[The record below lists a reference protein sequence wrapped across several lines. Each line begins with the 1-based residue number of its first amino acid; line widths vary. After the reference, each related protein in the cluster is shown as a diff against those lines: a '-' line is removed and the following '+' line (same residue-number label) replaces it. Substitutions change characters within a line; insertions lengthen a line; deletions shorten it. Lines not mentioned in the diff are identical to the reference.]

1 MAILKIRYYGDPVL
15 RKKAE
20 KVIEFDSNLEKTVKD
35 MLETMYANNGIG
47 LAANQV
53 GILKQII
60 VIDTGTKEKP
70 DIKILINPE
79 IKTRS
84 KEKTEYEEGCLS
96 FPGLTEKIQRPA
108 KIAVKCQDIKGN
120 FCEFDAEGLLSIAIQ
135 HEYDHIN
142 GILFIDKMSPVKR
155 FTHNKKL
162 REIKNLSK
170 EKK

>member
-1 MAILKIRYYGDPVL
+1 MLKIRYYGDPVL

-20 KVIEFDSNLEKTVKD
+20 KVTEFDSDLEQIVKD
-35 MLETMYANNGIG
+35 MLETMYVNSGIG

-70 DIKILINPE
+70 DIRILINPE
-79 IKTRS
+79 IVNCS

-96 FPGLTEKIQRPA
+96 FPGLLEKIQRPA
-108 KIAVKCQDIKGN
+108 QITVKCQDIKGN
-120 FCEFDAEGLLSIAIQ
+120 ICEFDADGLLSIVIQ

-155 FTHNKKL
+155 LVHNKKL
-162 REIKNLSK
+162 SEIKKLSK

>member
-1 MAILKIRYYGDPVL
+1 MAILEIKYYGDPVL

-20 KVIEFDSNLEKTVKD
+20 KVTDFNENLKKIASD
-35 MLETMYANNGIG
+35 MLETMYANNGVG

-60 VIDTGTKEKP
+60 VLDTGTKEKP
-70 DIKILINPE
+70 EVKILINPL
-79 IKTRS
+79 ITKYS

-96 FPGLTEKIQRPA
+96 FPGLTEKIKRPE
-108 KIAVKCQDIKGN
+108 KISVKCFDLNGN
-120 FCEFDAEGLLSIAIQ
+120 PCEFDADGLLAIAIQ

-142 GILFIDKMSPVKR
+142 GVLFIDKMSPAKR

-162 REIKNLSK
+162 REIKKLSK